1 MHLINTHHWFIA
13 IFLIIW
19 KKRASA
25 NMLFLDK
32 KKGKTNMFLEKKIL
46 QTSYSM
52 ANALNVLPTSHSFG
66 DMILLTR
73 ASELAKVKNI
83 CLFYQGTILPVLC
96 PFLLFMMHTIF
107 RPWFQIPVGPV
118 HKTNIYGFNKH
129 R

>member
-1 MHLINTHHWFIA
+1 MHLINIHHWFVA

-19 KKRASA
+19 KRRASA

-32 KKGKTNMFLEKKIL
+32 KKGKTNMFLEKINL

-83 CLFYQGTILPVLC
+83 CLFLSRNDSS
-96 PFLLFMMHTIF
+96 FSMSIF
-107 RPWFQIPVGPV
+107 IV
-118 HKTNIYGFNKH
+118 HDAYYIETMVSNTCWTST
-129 R
+129 